1 MLEWAKWHVSNGGD
15 MNITILLALVIA
27 GLAVSGLAR
36 IVVSSLARK
45 GARAPETTR

>member
-1 MLEWAKWHVSNGGD
+1 MRGD

-27 GLAVSGLAR
+27 GLAVAALAR
-36 IVVSSLARK
+36 IVVASLARK